1 MRARMQNAALYLH
14 SDALDTTTA
23 RLMGRQAA
31 GESFLRG
38 FLNYADVDQ
47 FHFWDK
53 AGQGRDVLEAFLTR
67 LGAPSR
73 PVRWIGAGERR
84 LLANPGVVHVP
95 DPNLPREAWLRR
107 TVGSRTYAISGLTH
121 TTATDRT
128 MQTIG
133 DLLVAPV
140 EDYDALICTSTAVR
154 ASVETQM
161 EGVRDYLTQEFGPR
175 RRPEPQRV
183 VIPLGVNVSDFAV
196 TPEQRKAWRARL
208 GIPDD
213 GVVALYV
220 GRFNALD
227 KMNPGLMAIALERS
241 AQTTGKSIYWVN
253 SGWAERPSDA
263 EFYHSAARA
272 LCPSV
277 TYLHL
282 DGREPDV
289 RFSIWSVADF
299 FISFSDNIQETFG
312 ITPIEAMAAGLPCV
326 VTDWNGY
333 KDTVRHGEDGFRVST
348 VAPHAGLGGDLAHWF
363 ANDWVNYGSY
373 VGAASQ
379 YVAIDYA
386 EAVTAIS
393 ALVQSPELRRRMGE
407 SGRARAR
414 SVFDWSVIIPQYQA
428 LWAEQDARR
437 RAAPSESVAPDNPF
451 RPDPY
456 RLFANYPTRHLGL
469 DDRISLP
476 TDMTVA
482 DAAVRLAQPLATYG
496 RINRPTEAE
505 VAAAVAWLADHGSD
519 SSLAELL
526 EVFPAERRAFVRRG
540 LLWMSRHGVV
550 VIHPA
555 R

>member
-1 MRARMQNAALYLH
+1 MQNAALYLH
-14 SDALDTTTA
+14 SDAHDTTA
-23 RLMGRQAA
+23 ERLLGRHSA

-38 FLNYADVDQ
+38 FLRHADVERFD
-47 FHFWDK
+47 FWDRG
-53 AGQGRDVLEAFLTR
+53 GQGRDVLEAFLTR

-73 PVRWIGAGERR
+73 PVRWIAMGGRAS
-84 LLANPGVVHVP
+84 LADPGVAHLP

-107 TVGSRTYAISGLTH
+107 TVGARTYAISGLTH
-121 TTATDRT
+121 TTATEGTMRT
-128 MQTIG
+128 IC

-140 EDYDALICTSTAVR
+140 EDYDALICTSAAVR
-154 ASVETQM
+154 SSVETQL

-175 RRPEPQRV
+175 RRAEPQRV
-183 VIPLGVNVSDFAV
+183 VIPLGVNVSDFQV
-196 TPEQRKAWRARL
+196 TPEQRQAWRARL

-213 GVVALYV
+213 AVVALYV

-227 KMNPGLMAIALERS
+227 KMNPALMAIALERS
-241 AQTTGKSIYWVN
+241 AKATGKPIYWVN

-263 EFYHSAARA
+263 DFYHNSARA

-277 TYLHL
+277 TYIHL
-282 DGREPDV
+282 DGRAPDV

-333 KDTVRHGEDGFRVST
+333 KDTVRHGQDGFRIT
-348 VAPHAGLGGDLAHWF
+348 TIAPHAGLGGDLAFWF
-363 ANDWVNYGSY
+363 ANDWATYGRY

-393 ALVQSPELRRRMGE
+393 ALVQSPELRRRMGQA
-407 SGRARAR
+407 GRARAQTT
-414 SVFDWSVIIPQYQA
+414 FDWSAIIPQYQA
-428 LWAEQDARR
+428 LWAEQAARR
-437 RAAPSESVAPDNPF
+437 RAAPPEALVPDDPF

-469 DDRISLP
+469 DDRISLQAEV
-476 TDMTVA
+476 TV
-482 DAAVRLAQPLATYG
+482 DAASARLAQPLAAYA
-496 RINRPTEAE
+496 RINRPTETE
-505 VAAAVAWLADHGSD
+505 VATAVAWLAERGSD
-519 SSLAELL
+519 APVSELL
-526 EVFPAERRAFVRRG
+526 AAFPPERRAFVRRG
-540 LLWMSRHGVV
+540 VLWMARHGAV
-550 VIHPA
+550 VIQPP